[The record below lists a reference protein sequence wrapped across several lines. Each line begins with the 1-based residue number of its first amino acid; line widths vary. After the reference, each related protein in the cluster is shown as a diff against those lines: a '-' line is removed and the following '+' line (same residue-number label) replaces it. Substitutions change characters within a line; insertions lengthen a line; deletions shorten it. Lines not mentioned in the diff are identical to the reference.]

1 MTIKIEVPCSGCS
14 TDPCYHWPYCT
25 ELLSL
30 RAAYQKQVE
39 HNRFA
44 ANKHSEHIHELGD
57 RLDELR
63 AENERLNVYAH
74 KIEEEARQSTFEN
87 ERLRYALELIADC
100 DCPDCED
107 AAAVAREALARD
119 RR

>member
-1 MTIKIEVPCSGCS
+1 MSSKPTAVDLVREGRAK
-14 TDPCYHWPYCT
+14 
-25 ELLSL
+25 SL
-30 RAAYQKQVE
+30 DDAVA
-39 HNRFA
+39 
-44 ANKHSEHIHELGD
+44 ILDHEGWMRECL
-57 RLDELR
+57 ELR